1 MINAPATWDEE
12 RRTDRLFVAT
22 DELRFGWEQTF
33 KNLKP
38 WLWVCGAGAL
48 LSILE
53 NALTR
58 ERGNVGGRPLLALVL
73 QGLQVAV
80 TLASFRVAL
89 RVVDGR
95 PAGDSDLKKLLA
107 GYWPFLLTH
116 VLFALIVAGGLLLL
130 VIPGIVWAVTYGFA
144 PMLCAAEGYRPAEA
158 LRESRRLTTGHR
170 RSLLAFGLL
179 CLGVNLLGALAVGL
193 GLFLTV
199 PTTVTAATR
208 VLRRLQA
215 NAPRAS

>member
-1 MINAPATWDEE
+1 MIDPLARPDEE
-12 RRTDRLFVAT
+12 HRPEHPFVAL

-33 KNLKP
+33 RNLKP
-38 WLWVCGAGAL
+38 WLWVCGVGAF

-58 ERGNVGGRPLLALVL
+58 ERGDVGARPLLVLVIQAL
-73 QGLQVAV
+73 QIGV

-95 PAGDSDLKKLLA
+95 PVNDPDLKKLLA
-107 GYWPFLLTH
+107 GYVPFLLTH
-116 VLFALIVAGGLLLL
+116 LLFALIVVGGLLLL
-130 VIPGIVWAVTYGFA
+130 VVPGIVWAVTYGFA
-144 PMLCAAEGYRPAEA
+144 PMLCAAEGCRPAEA
-158 LRESRRLTTGHR
+158 LRESRRLTRGHR
-170 RSLLAFGLL
+170 QSLFLFGLL
-179 CLGVNLLGALAVGL
+179 CLGVNLLGALAVGI

-199 PTTVTAATR
+199 PTTVTAAAR

-215 NAPRAS
+215 NAPPS